1 MKQQKVKI
9 NIGGLDLN
17 IHIEKE
23 GRGPTALLMVHG
35 IPTNARLWR
44 HVQSH
49 LKDDYTTYA
58 MDMVGYGQSDMP
70 LDKFEHTLTHQ
81 AEAIKGVIEAL
92 DLKGKVILVAH
103 DHGGGV
109 AQIFA
114 SKYCDYIQRLV
125 LINPV
130 AFDYWPVLEVE
141 AFNGLVGASDEVLGQ
156 ALGQAAAGFGSLLRT
171 GSYDK
176 IAFTDQN
183 VKQNYL
189 QFWGRDDGGPL
200 SGFKSLICIC
210 SQPSNAETL
219 SVDHSK
225 ITCPTLICWALH
237 DAWMPTESGRRL
249 KKAIAGPVRF
259 EIIERA
265 GHYAQEDRPDAVAA
279 YIDDFVTEW
288 ADVKSL

>member
-1 MKQQKVKI
+1 MEQQKVKV
-9 NIGGLDLN
+9 NVNGLDIN

-23 GRGPTALLMVHG
+23 GQGKTALLMVHG

-44 HVQSH
+44 HVQAH
-49 LKDDYTTYA
+49 LKDRYTTYA

-70 LDKFEHTLTHQ
+70 LDDFEHTLTNQ
-81 AEAIKGVIEAL
+81 AEAIKGVIEGL
-92 DLKGKVILVAH
+92 NLKGEVILVAH

-114 SKYCDYIQRLV
+114 SKYCDYIKRLV

-130 AFDYWPVLEVE
+130 TFDYWPVLEVE
-141 AFNGLVGASDEVLGQ
+141 GFNGLVGAPDEVLAQ
-156 ALGQAAAGFGSLLRT
+156 MLPQAAANFGMLLRT

-189 QFWGRDDGGPL
+189 QFWGRGGEQL
-200 SGFKSLICIC
+200 TGFKSLIKIC
-210 SQPSNAETL
+210 SQPHNGETL
-219 SVDHSK
+219 GVDHSK
-225 ITCPTLICWALH
+225 ITCPTMVCWALH
-237 DAWMPTESGRRL
+237 DAWMPKEAAIRL
-249 KKAIAGPVRF
+249 KQAIAGPTRLAF
-259 EIIERA
+259 IERA
-265 GHYAQEDRPDAVAA
+265 GHYVQEDRPDVVAD

-288 ADVKSL
+288 ESVNL